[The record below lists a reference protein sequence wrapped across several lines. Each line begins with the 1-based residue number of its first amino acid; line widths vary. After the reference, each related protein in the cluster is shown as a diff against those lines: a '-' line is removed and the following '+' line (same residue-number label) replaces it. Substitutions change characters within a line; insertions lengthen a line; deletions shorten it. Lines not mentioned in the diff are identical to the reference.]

1 MIKKINI
8 VVQLLS
14 IIFAS
19 FTSGQTYSSEDFS
32 HPSFSETNFSK
43 EELVDLLKVTED
55 ERNMPENELIS
66 LIEDKSMA
74 FWVSCPNCE
83 GGFQGGILSWNSDD
97 PQKVS
102 CNHCKMTYP
111 NDVYPEN
118 KVQEIRDGTGNIQE
132 LAYYENP
139 ESKQRH
145 YFRAKARNGQFIH
158 LLGVMYNFARIYNTT
173 ADKQYARKTALLLSR
188 MAEVYPKLLPHAGIP
203 NDGGPNRFTDLSL
216 PHEYYSGK
224 IWDWWYAEIP
234 WQCAAAYDLVYNS
247 GELEK
252 LSSEVGIDVKNRVEN
267 DLLRKSVEYVLEN
280 PSILSNAEISTMTSM
295 IAVGRAIGEPGYI
308 HEAIHRAKELLDWHF
323 FRDGMWM
330 EFCYYHIWVVNH
342 YLRLEQSIQGYSDPS
357 DYADPVYGTHFD
369 NFNPLKEFPQLKL
382 AKTSF
387 YSMYQPDGFFPST
400 GDTKYNDR
408 NWYQS
413 WTNNNDITRPV
424 MTGPSLKFD
433 LDPFE
438 NSSSGILP
446 GAGYSWLGMGSG
458 INQIYAGLNFCET
471 AGHVH
476 YDGLNLSIW
485 AYGHQLL
492 PDLGYTHTRM
502 RWWSWGTIAHNTVLV
517 NGKMQRGG
525 EKIETGGDLLLY
537 DINDPNIN
545 VVEAENK
552 LRYNTDQKKVV
563 DVYRRQLVMWNI
575 GDSHPILIDIFRV
588 KGGKHHEWLAHGPVY
603 DNFTTTISVPLEPRS
618 GTLLGED
625 KTYEQAVAFLD
636 IDGRYDAEQAQK
648 LAGDMNP
655 RYGFIHDLQFGRTD
669 NSWKL
674 TFLPTDEKSGPYLD
688 LHMIGDKEN
697 ELILG
702 KAPAI
707 VPAKENDETAAIPKK
722 PVLIVRRQDDSILT
736 SIFPAVWEA
745 HDDSPKVDNIQS
757 IRIEGG
763 NQLDAGFFIELKS
776 DDRKLMVIS
785 LYNPESS
792 DFRSREVYYSD
803 KKDQPLVFSGDLLL
817 AILKNDELDDIHVWN
832 CRELSSVNNSISYH
846 GLGIYQGELS
856 QIIRG
861 QKKFILNSLQE
872 LPEKVKHGEC
882 ILVELPDGKQ
892 EGFIVD
898 RWERV
903 SDNPFKA
910 IVILQDDPGL
920 DGNARAGTLQR
931 MTYPRKVFPPL
942 TYTGIRWKLSDHIRF
957 KRDNSGSIRI
967 VSR

>member
-1 MIKKINI
+1 MIRRINI
-8 VVQLLS
+8 TAQLLS
-14 IIFAS
+14 LIFIS
-19 FTSGQTYSSEDFS
+19 FALGQTYSSADFP
-32 HPSFSETNFSK
+32 HPSFSERYISGEELAEILKTTERERDMS
-43 EELVDLLKVTED
+43 EIELVDH
-55 ERNMPENELIS
+55 
-66 LIEDKSMA
+66 IEDKSMA

-102 CNHCKMTYP
+102 CKYCKMTYP
-111 NDVYPEN
+111 NDSYPEN
-118 KVQEIRDGTGNIQE
+118 KVQEIRDGTGNIQK
-132 LAYYENP
+132 LSYYEDP
-139 ESKQRH
+139 ESRKRY

-158 LLGVMYNFARIYNTT
+158 LLGVVYNFARIYAATGDT
-173 ADKQYARKTALLLSR
+173 QYARKTALLLNR

-203 NDGGPNRFTDLSL
+203 NDGGPSRFTDLSL

-234 WQCAAAYDLVYNS
+234 WQCAVAYDLIYHS

-267 DLLRKSVEYVLEN
+267 DLLRNSVEYVLEN

-342 YLRLEQSIQGYSDPS
+342 YLRLELSIQGYSDPV
-357 DYADPVYGTHFD
+357 DYTDPIYGTHFD
-369 NFNPLKEFPQLKL
+369 NFDPQKEFPKLKL

-387 YSMYQPDGFFPST
+387 YGMYLPDGFFPST

-408 NWYQS
+408 NWYQP
-413 WTNNNDITRPV
+413 WTNNNDVTRPV
-424 MTGPSLKFD
+424 MNGPSLKFD
-433 LDPFE
+433 LDPLE
-438 NSSSGILP
+438 KSSSGILP
-446 GAGYSWLGMGSG
+446 GVGYSWLGMGSG

-485 AYGHQLL
+485 AFGHQLL

-502 RWWSWGTIAHNTVLV
+502 RWWSWGTMAHNTVLV

-525 EKIETGGDLLLY
+525 EEIETGGDLLLY
-537 DINDPNIN
+537 DINDPGVN
-545 VVEAENK
+545 VVEAENI

-563 DVYRRQLVMWNI
+563 DVYRRKLVMWNI
-575 GDSHPILIDIFRV
+575 GGSLPLLIDIFRV
-588 KGGKHHEWLAHGPVY
+588 QGGESHEWLAHGPVY
-603 DNFTTTISVPLEPRS
+603 DNFTASLSVPLEPRP

-625 KTYEQAVAFLD
+625 KTYDQAVAFLD
-636 IDGRYDAEQAQK
+636 IDGRYNAEQAGK

-669 NSWKL
+669 KSWIL
-674 TFLPTDEKSGPYLD
+674 TFSPTKENSEPNLD

-707 VPAKENDETAAIPKK
+707 VPAKENDETAAIPQK
-722 PVLIVRRQDDSILT
+722 PVLLVRRQGDSKLT

-745 HDDSPKVDNIQS
+745 HASNPLVEKIQS
-757 IRIEGG
+757 LDIKGG
-763 NQLDAGFFIELKS
+763 NELDVGFIIKLKS
-776 DDRKLMVIS
+776 DDRKLLVIS
-785 LYNPESS
+785 LFNPE
-792 DFRSREVYYSD
+792 RSEVGLREVYYSEQ
-803 KKDQPLVFSGDLLL
+803 KDRSLAFSGDLLL
-817 AILKNDELDDIHVWN
+817 ATLKNNELDDIHVWN
-832 CRELSSVNNSISYH
+832 CRKLSSINNSINYQ
-846 GLGIYQGELS
+846 GVGNYQGELS

-872 LPEKVKHGEC
+872 LPDKVQPGRC

-898 RWERV
+898 KWER
-903 SDNPFKA
+903 SPDNPFKA
-910 IVILQDDPGL
+910 IVILKDDPGL

-942 TYTGIRWKLSDHIRF
+942 TYTGIRWKLSNHVHF
-957 KRDNSGSIRI
+957 KRDDNGSIQI
-967 VSR
+967 VSQ